1 MCSRRIMINT
11 GRIKAIAGTDACTG
25 AVVWSPSKSIW
36 FLAHLSAAVLVAPFV
51 ITLSSIGIFVVLTGI
66 TLCFGHSLGMHRL
79 LIHRSYECPKWMEY
93 LFVYLGVLVGMAGPI
108 GMMKQHDLRDWAQ
121 RQSRCHDY
129 LLHGSGILKDGW
141 WQLNCDLRLE
151 NAPEFNI
158 EENVLSDPF
167 YRFVE
172 KTWMW
177 QQLVLAIPLY
187 WVGGLSWVV
196 WGVSVRIVV
205 SVGGHWFIGYF
216 AHNKGERTWRV
227 DGAAVQ
233 GHNIRLAGLLSM
245 GEAWHNNHHAYPGSA
260 MLGLYTD
267 EPDPGW
273 WVLNALHNLGLVKN
287 IRLPEQLPPR
297 SELIAEATDLDGR
310 VGRVPEDC
318 EIAKLI
324 RRDTGKRD
332 RTGL

>member
-1 MCSRRIMINT
+1 MKNT
-11 GRIKAIAGTDACTG
+11 ERVKAEAHTDAYAG
-25 AVVWSPSKSIW
+25 HVVWSPSKSIW
-36 FLAHLSAAVLVAPFV
+36 FLGHLCAAVLVAPFV
-51 ITLSSIGIFVVLTGI
+51 FSVSALSVFVVLTGI

-93 LFVYLGVLVGMAGPI
+93 LFVYLGTLVGMAGPI

-129 LLHGSGILKDGW
+129 LLHGSSMMKDGW
-141 WQLNCDLRLE
+141 WQLNCDLKLE
-151 NAPEFNI
+151 NGPHFSI
-158 EENVLSDPF
+158 EEQVLSDGF
-167 YRFVE
+167 YRFIE

-177 QQLVLAIPLY
+177 QQLVVAIPLY
-187 WVGGLSWVV
+187 LAGGLSWLV

-205 SVGGHWFIGYF
+205 SVGGHWLIGYF
-216 AHNKGERTWRV
+216 AHNSGERTWRV

-273 WVLNALHNLGLVKN
+273 WVLNALHNLGIVKN
-287 IRLPEQLPPR
+287 IRLPKQLPLRP
-297 SELIAEATDLDGR
+297 ELVTEATDLNDR
-310 VGRVPEDC
+310 VERAPEDC
-318 EIAKLI
+318 EIAKFI
-324 RRDTGKRD
+324 RRDS
-332 RTGL
+332 